1 MDLTASRSKEDMVE
15 YAICTVYALV
25 SSIIMCVPQ
34 ASFCTWLTVEQ
45 VQTAQIAA
53 HCSSIPKK
61 VDWRYIG
68 YLIRST
74 AALVVHHAASCV
86 GQIMEGRHSPLFIR
100 SCSDGRKFSRSAR
113 RDHMVDELCKEGLH
127 MWAGSLTHSVLQ
139 GPSTYI

>member
-1 MDLTASRSKEDMVE
+1 M
-15 YAICTVYALV
+15 YCILV
-25 SSIIMCVPQ
+25 SSIITCVSQ
-34 ASFCTWLTVEQ
+34 APFCTWLTVEQ
-45 VQTAQIAA
+45 VQTTRIAA

-74 AALVVHHAASCV
+74 AVLVVHHVHHAASCV
-86 GQIMEGRHSPLFIR
+86 GRIMEGRHSPLFIR

-127 MWAGSLTHSVLQ
+127 MWAGSLTDSVLQ
-139 GPSTYI
+139 GPSTYT